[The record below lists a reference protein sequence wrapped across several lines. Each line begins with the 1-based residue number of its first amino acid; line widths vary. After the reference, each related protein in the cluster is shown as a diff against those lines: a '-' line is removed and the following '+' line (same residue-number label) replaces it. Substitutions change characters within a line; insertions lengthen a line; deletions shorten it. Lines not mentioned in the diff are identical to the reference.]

1 MFSQIAGTEM
11 DNVSN
16 FVSQFEEEG
25 VIWYIDNCELQPCEF
40 YRRLW
45 QMSERGYFNNISG
58 LLVGRSFVQ
67 RQENEFFSFKDAV
80 ERAMNKYNIPIIYN
94 VDIGHV
100 PPQFFIINGSLAT
113 FEYKDGKGRLTQKL
127 V

>member
-1 MFSQIAGTEM
+1 M
-11 DNVSN
+11 DNVEN
-16 FVSQFEEEG
+16 FVSQFEDEG

-45 QMSERGYFNNISG
+45 QMDQRGYFKNIRG

-67 RQENEFFSFKDAV
+67 RQDNEFFSFKDAV

-100 PPQFFIINGSLAT
+100 PPQMFIVNGSLAT